1 MRINKYINNN
11 KFINSVLVGIGLI
24 YFKFFKRTPS
34 ISNKALINLYCLTNG
49 SFTENLNLKL
59 NTKKEVNLIES
70 NSSLFQTDSKKISD
84 ILKTLTD
91 DGYYILEDRLSNDFI
106 NGILDIISY
115 SECKSPD
122 GHTMIYDEKKIKNEI
137 YRYNVNDI
145 ISNENVQDLIVDP
158 FLYNICSLYFNS
170 NPIFDYAS
178 MWILNG
184 SFNQNSKEAAQFY
197 HFDLDRLKWLKVFVY
212 LEDVSLTNA
221 PHYYIKGS
229 HKVNAK
235 PIDLLKKGYTRIS
248 DDEMKNY
255 YKKDDFKFIEG
266 KKGTVIIGDTK
277 CWHKGGFVKKGDRKI
292 LQLQFTDNLF
302 GANVEKKKIKY
313 SSKKIKLKNKEFNH
327 LLQTVNLV

>member
-1 MRINKYINNN
+1 MRIKKYINNN

-84 ILKTLTD
+84 VLKTLTD

-106 NGILDIISY
+106 NGILDIISC

-197 HFDLDRLKWLKVFVY
+197 HFDLDRLKWLKVFIY
-212 LEDVSLTNA
+212 LEDVNLTNA

-277 CWHKGGFVKKGDRKI
+277 CWHKGGFVEKGDRKI

-302 GANVEKKKIKY
+302 GANVEKKKIIY
-313 SSKKIKLKNKEFNH
+313 SSKKVKLKNKEFNH